1 MKGVTSEACMYGLLL
16 FRSDWPWH
24 VFFQTRKSIGVM
36 AVLAQSGYSLQQRD
50 MHHHQNANCFSC
62 MPDRASLYR
71 SCCLTSTLTYLP
83 SHLTAFL
90 TQVLLVAPAPLPL
103 SIVLPLGFLI
113 FVCRCNSTCIQH
125 RASVDKFAQ
134 CLLHA
139 HRFMKAMLVTI
150 VSELKGA

>member
-1 MKGVTSEACMYGLLL
+1 MKHACMDSCCLGLIG
-16 FRSDWPWH
+16 H
-24 VFFQTRKSIGVM
+24 GMFFQTRKSIGVM

-50 MHHHQNANCFSC
+50 MHHHQNTNCFSC

-71 SCCLTSTLTYLP
+71 SSCLTSTLTYLP
-83 SHLTAFL
+83 THLTAFL

>member
-1 MKGVTSEACMYGLLL
+1 MKHACMDSCCLGLIGHGM
-16 FRSDWPWH
+16 F
-24 VFFQTRKSIGVM
+24 FFQTRKSIGVM

-50 MHHHQNANCFSC
+50 MHHHQNTNCFSC

-83 SHLTAFL
+83 THLTAFL
-90 TQVLLVAPAPLPL
+90 TQVLFAPAPLPL
-103 SIVLPLGFLI
+103 SPGSPLVFI
-113 FVCRCNSTCIQH
+113 FFACRCMHHVHSTCTQH

>member
-1 MKGVTSEACMYGLLL
+1 MKHACMDSCCLGLIG
-16 FRSDWPWH
+16 H
-24 VFFQTRKSIGVM
+24 GMFFQTRKSIGVM

-50 MHHHQNANCFSC
+50 MHHHQKANCFGC

>member
-1 MKGVTSEACMYGLLL
+1 MKHACMDSCCLGLIG
-16 FRSDWPWH
+16 H
-24 VFFQTRKSIGVM
+24 GMFFQTRKSIGVM

-71 SCCLTSTLTYLP
+71 SSCLTSTLTYLP
-83 SHLTAFL
+83 THLTAFL
-90 TQVLLVAPAPLPL
+90 TQVLFAPAPLPL
-103 SIVLPLGFLI
+103 SPGLPLVFLF
-113 FVCRCNSTCIQH
+113 FVCRCMHHVHSTCTQH

>member
-1 MKGVTSEACMYGLLL
+1 MVMAC
-16 FRSDWPWH
+16 
-24 VFFQTRKSIGVM
+24 FFQTRKSIGVM
-36 AVLAQSGYSLQQRD
+36 AVLAKSGYSLQQRD
-50 MHHHQNANCFSC
+50 MHHHQNTNCFSC

-83 SHLTAFL
+83 THLTAFL

-113 FVCRCNSTCIQH
+113 FVCRCNSTCTQH

-150 VSELKGA
+150 VSELKDA

>member
-1 MKGVTSEACMYGLLL
+1 MKHACMDSCCLGLIG
-16 FRSDWPWH
+16 H
-24 VFFQTRKSIGVM
+24 GMFFQTRKSIGVM

-50 MHHHQNANCFSC
+50 MHHHQKANCFGC

-83 SHLTAFL
+83 THLTAFL